1 MKPAPDEIARSKLT
15 DRFDPWE
22 ASADGVALLVLLWP
36 VREAADG
43 DIAGILCIALSVVV
57 LVVRRRWP
65 LPTMVAALLL
75 ALVGPMVASVLSV
88 WVAAHVCLLTL
99 ALRRPLRVAV
109 LSAGGLFVV
118 TFVGAVGALGS
129 SGFDLEILGL
139 LAWTASVTATGAAV
153 RSQRDYVAAI
163 ENHAARLQRTRESEV
178 RHQVTEERLRIAR
191 DLHDAVAHS
200 ITVISLHAGS
210 AQSTLGRSEEAT
222 RTSLAHIHAAARV
235 VLTEMQQ
242 ILQVLRTDGD
252 ESDLPEWVQDSSVGP
267 VVGLRG
273 VGDLVATFRATG
285 LSIDFRD
292 RTTKTTVLEPVGDAA
307 IYRVAQEALTNAR
320 KHGFGVVTLEIDEH
334 EEATELRV
342 SNDRTGAHQPSP
354 TPGRPS
360 DAPSSG
366 FGLVGMRERVSQA
379 RGRLELIETATSF
392 TLIVTFPH
400 AGTISHA
407 RTISPDQ
414 DPVPGGLQ

>member
-1 MKPAPDEIARSKLT
+1 MKPAPGEIARSKLT

-22 ASADGVALLVLLWP
+22 AAADGVAVLVLLWP
-36 VREAADG
+36 VRERQAAEG
-43 DIAGILCIALSVVV
+43 DVAGIVCIALSVVV

-75 ALVGPMVASVLSV
+75 ALVGPLVASVLSV

-99 ALRRPLRVAV
+99 VLRRPLRVAV
-109 LSAGGLFVV
+109 VSAGALFMV

-163 ENHAARLQRTRESEV
+163 EDHAARLQRTRESEV
-178 RHQVTEERLRIAR
+178 RHQVTAERLRIAR

-235 VLTEMQQ
+235 VLTEMQD

-252 ESDLPEWVQDSSVGP
+252 ASDLPEWVQGSSVGP

-273 VGDLVATFRATG
+273 VGDLVATFRAAG

-292 RTTKTTVLEPVGDAA
+292 RTTKTTALEPVGDAA
-307 IYRVAQEALTNAR
+307 IYRVTQEALTNAR
-320 KHGFGVVTLEIDEH
+320 KHGTGVVTLEINEH
-334 EEATELRV
+334 EDATELKV
-342 SNDRTGAHQPSP
+342 ANDRAGRSQPPDP
-354 TPGRPS
+354 TASSRS

-379 RGRLELIETATSF
+379 RGHLELTETATSF
-392 TLIVTFPH
+392 TLIVSFPH
-400 AGTISHA
+400 THISVNHGA
-407 RTISPDQ
+407 DRTSVRPEPQ
-414 DPVPGGLQ
+414 